1 MKQKQIKEE
10 SDILRHEIKSLRDEL
25 EDATRRL
32 RFLQKNC
39 THETADEIGNDHNDT
54 YFECN
59 ICGKMISY

>member
-39 THETADEIGNDHNDT
+39 KHESVTEIGNAHNDT